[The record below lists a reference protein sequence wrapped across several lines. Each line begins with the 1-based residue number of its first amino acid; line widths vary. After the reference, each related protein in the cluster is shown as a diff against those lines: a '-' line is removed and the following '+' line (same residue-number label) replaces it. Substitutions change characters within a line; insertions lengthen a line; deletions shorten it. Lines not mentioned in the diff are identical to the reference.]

1 MDSLQQ
7 MYQQVI
13 LDHAKK
19 PHGRVAQLASVGT
32 VPSSMKPSSTL
43 PSSTVPSSTVPGGAP
58 ASSIITSA
66 QTDADHCATSHQV
79 NPTCGDE
86 ITLELRVND
95 GKIADLQ
102 WLGQGCSIS
111 QASASVMTDL
121 VKGQK
126 VADALA
132 VEELFHE
139 LMNSRGKGLS
149 EDAEDE
155 LGDAVAFTGTSQYPA
170 RIKCALLG
178 WMALKDAI
186 SSTAIGKAE

>member
-1 MDSLQQ
+1 LDSLQQ

-19 PHGRVAQLASVGT
+19 PHGRT
-32 VPSSMKPSSTL
+32 P
-43 PSSTVPSSTVPGGAP
+43 GAP
-58 ASSIITSA
+58 EQLGAAASSVTENG
-66 QTDADHCATSHQV
+66 TMTATSHQV

-86 ITLELRVND
+86 ITLTLKTKD
-95 GKIADLQ
+95 GKIQELVWQ
-102 WLGQGCSIS
+102 GQGCSIS

-121 VKGQK
+121 VSQAPLVHAKETEQ
-126 VADALA
+126 
-132 VEELFHE
+132 LFFQ
-139 LMNSRGKGLS
+139 LMNSRGQGLDD
-149 EDAEDE
+149 DAEDE

-186 SSTAIGKAE
+186 AKAENDG

>member
-19 PHGRVAQLASVGT
+19 PHGRMPGVPESVSAAPSYMEMNGTTVAA
-32 VPSSMKPSSTL
+32 
-43 PSSTVPSSTVPGGAP
+43 
-58 ASSIITSA
+58 
-66 QTDADHCATSHQV
+66 SHQV

-86 ITLELRVND
+86 ITLKLKTKD
-95 GKIADLQ
+95 GKIEDVE

-121 VKGQK
+121 IKGAQF
-126 VADALA
+126 ADAHEAEQAFLA
-132 VEELFHE
+132 
-139 LMNSRGKGLS
+139 LMNSRGKGL
-149 EDAEDE
+149 DDE
-155 LGDAVAFTGTSQYPA
+155 ATEELLGDAIAFTGTSQYPA

-178 WMALKDAI
+178 WMALKDALNQAT
-186 SSTAIGKAE
+186 SAAS